1 MESQPGDG
9 AEKMEA
15 RGKKAGSLER
25 GTEEADKR
33 GRGWLVGKKG
43 SGEDQASQKAEGA
56 RNTGLGKKEGI
67 PGRVWEGE
75 PHA

>member
-25 GTEEADKR
+25 GTEEADKC
-33 GRGWLVGKKG
+33 GRGWLVGRALERTRPLRK
-43 SGEDQASQKAEGA
+43 QK
-56 RNTGLGKKEGI
+56 
-67 PGRVWEGE
+67 E
-75 PHA
+75 PETWD